1 MIPITSGDRPGHYRL
16 TVTPPLGVGP
26 PDTMFMFGGMG
37 LASALAAVEAHT
49 GRPTV
54 WAAAQYLSYARPGT
68 ALDLDVTVPVAG
80 KYNSQ
85 ARVITRS
92 QGIGG
97 GTQEIITVN
106 AALGSRPDSPHQQ
119 WAQMPDVPPPQD
131 CRDMPIRWERHPD
144 DLNSHFERRIAA
156 GHFGAERGD
165 SPPSADGIGRLWV
178 RPVDPAA
185 PIDRLALAV
194 MADFLPSGV
203 GNALGANA
211 GGNSLDN
218 TIRFMNVVPTD
229 WVLADMR
236 IHAVHAGFAHG
247 RVHLFAQ
254 DGTLMATASQS
265 MIVRVRA

>member
-1 MIPITSGDRPGHYRL
+1 MEIPVQPTERPGHYRM
-16 TVTPPLGVGP
+16 TVTIPLCVGP
-26 PDTMFMFGGMG
+26 PDQAFMFGGVG

-68 ALDLDVTVPVAG
+68 VLDLEVIVPVAG

-85 ARVITRS
+85 ARVITRD
-92 QGIGG
+92 GDK
-97 GTQEIITVN
+97 EIITVN

-119 WAQMPDVPPPQD
+119 WAQMPDVPPPED
-131 CRDMPIRWERHPD
+131 CRPMVIQWVRDPD
-144 DLNSHFERRIAA
+144 ASV
-156 GHFGAERGD
+156 
-165 SPPSADGIGRLWV
+165 DGIGRLWV

-185 PIDRLALAV
+185 GIDRLALAV

-218 TIRFMNVVPTD
+218 TIRYMKTVPTD

-236 IHAVHAGFAHG
+236 IHAVSDGFAHG
-247 RVHLFAQ
+247 RVHLFAR

-265 MIVRVRA
+265 MIVRVRP

>member
-1 MIPITSGDRPGHYRL
+1 MIPVTPADQPGHYRM
-16 TVTPPLGVGP
+16 TVTPPLCVGP
-26 PDTMFMFGGMG
+26 PDAMFMFGGMG

-49 GRPTV
+49 GRPTI

-68 ALDLDVTVPVAG
+68 TLDLEVIVPVAG

-85 ARVITRS
+85 ARVITRA
-92 QGIGG
+92 

-106 AALGSRPDSPHQQ
+106 AALGSRPDSPHHQ
-119 WAQMPDVPPPQD
+119 WAQMPQVPPPQD
-131 CRDMPIRWERHPD
+131 CRDMPIRWERDPD
-144 DLNSHFERRIAA
+144 DLNSRFERRIAT
-156 GHFGAERGD
+156 GHFGSERGQA
-165 SPPSADGIGRLWV
+165 PPSADGIGRLWV
-178 RPVDPAA
+178 RPSNPTL
-185 PIDRLALAV
+185 PIDRLSLAV

-218 TIRFMNVVPTD
+218 TIRFMNIVPTD
-229 WVLADMR
+229 WVLADIR

-247 RVHLFAQ
+247 RVHLFAR

-265 MIVRVRA
+265 LIVRIRG

>member
-1 MIPITSGDRPGHYRL
+1 MIPITPGDTPGHYRL
-16 TVTPPLGVGP
+16 TVTIPLCVGS

-68 ALDLDVTVPVAG
+68 DLDLEVIVPVAG
-80 KYNSQ
+80 KQTSQ
-85 ARVITRS
+85 ARVITRA
-92 QGIGG
+92 GAR
-97 GTQEIITVN
+97 EIITVN
-106 AALGSRPDSPHQQ
+106 AALGSRPDNPHQQ
-119 WAQMPDVPPPQD
+119 WAEMPDVPPPQD
-131 CRDMPIRWERHPD
+131 CREMLIRWTRDPD
-144 DLNSHFERRIAA
+144 DLNSHFDRRVAH
-156 GHFGAERGD
+156 GSFGAERGTL
-165 SPPSADGIGRLWV
+165 PPSPDGIGRLWV
-178 RPVDPAA
+178 RLSDPDI

-203 GNALGANA
+203 GNALGAHA

-265 MIVRVRA
+265 MIVRIHS